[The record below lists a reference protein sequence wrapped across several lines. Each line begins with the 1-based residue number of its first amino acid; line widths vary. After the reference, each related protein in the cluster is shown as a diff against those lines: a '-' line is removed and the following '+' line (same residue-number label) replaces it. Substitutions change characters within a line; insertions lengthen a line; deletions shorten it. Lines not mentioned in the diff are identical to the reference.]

1 MFAEGDKVFYQGR
14 GMLRKD
20 LPYYVERVVNEFI
33 FIAERRY
40 QSSSFVRKEQEEPAV
55 AVPLLQELT
64 DKVTKQGVGV
74 CSYALE
80 FEGGH
85 RRFQVEDVCH
95 ARLAYGGR
103 YCPAEEHGKKLLAVA
118 LNVSG
123 HVAQYKG
130 EVAERYKRHVQYILT
145 ESPWKDAFIQ
155 KPLEEVYT
163 SGVYLDLTKEFWYC
177 VAAAVALR
185 TGSEFDN
192 CLPIFQRLLDLNYS
206 PNVSYVVSQ
215 LSHGLN
221 AFNLFPGGHHV
232 LNNATMT
239 MEAYVS
245 FFNTGK
251 FSRCSGMSYQEAS
264 GREYRIDPLIQE
276 KIEKTEVSLFNYV
289 MTKLKHVVTKEQR
302 GWGVAYD
309 SIKFDNPDNLIRVAN
324 LFAKEIK

>member
-1 MFAEGDKVFYQGR
+1 
-14 GMLRKD
+14 
-20 LPYYVERVVNEFI
+20 
-33 FIAERRY
+33 
-40 QSSSFVRKEQEEPAV
+40 
-55 AVPLLQELT
+55 
-64 DKVTKQGVGV
+64 
-74 CSYALE
+74 
-80 FEGGH
+80 
-85 RRFQVEDVCH
+85 
-95 ARLAYGGR
+95 LAYGGR

>member
-1 MFAEGDKVFYQGR
+1 MFAEGDKVFYQGK

-20 LPYYVERVVNEFI
+20 MPYYVERVVNEFI

-40 QSSSFVRKEQEEPAV
+40 QSSSFVREEQEEPAV

-64 DKVTKQGVGV
+64 GKVTKSGVGV

-85 RRFQVEDVCH
+85 RRSQVADVCH
-95 ARLAYGGR
+95 ARLTYGGR
-103 YCPAEEHGKKLLAVA
+103 YHPADEQGKKLLAVA

-123 HVAQYKG
+123 HVAKYKG
-130 EVAERYKRHVQYILT
+130 EAAERYKRHVQYILT

-163 SGVYLDLTKEFWYC
+163 SGVYLDLTKKFWYC
-177 VAAAVALR
+177 VAAAIALR

-192 CLPIFQRLLDLNYS
+192 CLPLFQRLLDLNYS
-206 PNVSYVVSQ
+206 PNVAYVVSQ

-221 AFNLFPGGHHV
+221 AFRYFAGGHHV

-239 MEAYVS
+239 MDAYAS

-251 FSRCSGMSYQEAS
+251 FAKCSGMSYQEAS
-264 GREYRIDPLIQE
+264 GCEYRIDPLIQQALV
-276 KIEKTEVSLFNYV
+276 KTDVSLFNYV
-289 MTKLKHVVTKEQR
+289 VAKLKHIVTKEKQA
-302 GWGVAYD
+302 WGASFD

>member
-1 MFAEGDKVFYQGR
+1 MFAEGDKVFYQGK

-20 LPYYVERVVNEFI
+20 MPYYVERVVNEFI
-33 FIAERRY
+33 FIAGRRY
-40 QSSSFVRKEQEEPAV
+40 QSSSFIRIKKKEPAV
-55 AVPLLQELT
+55 GVPLLQELT
-64 DKVTKQGVGV
+64 DKVTVQGVGV

-80 FEGGH
+80 FEGGL
-85 RRFQVEDVCH
+85 RRFQVKDVCH
-95 ARLAYGGR
+95 ARLTYGGR
-103 YCPAEEHGKKLLAVA
+103 YYSAEERDKKLLAVA

-123 HVAQYKG
+123 HVAKYKG
-130 EVAERYKRHVQYILT
+130 EAAERYKRHVQYILT

-177 VAAAVALR
+177 VAAAIALR

-192 CLPIFQRLLDLNYS
+192 CLPLFQRLLDLNYS
-206 PNVSYVVSQ
+206 PNVAYVVSQ
-215 LSHGLN
+215 LSRGLN
-221 AFNLFPGGHHV
+221 SFGYFAGGHHV
-232 LNNATMT
+232 LNNGTMR
-239 MEAYVS
+239 MEAYAC

-264 GREYRIDPLIQE
+264 GRDYRIDPLIQE
-276 KIEKTEVSLFNYV
+276 KLEKTDVSVFNYV
-289 MTKLKHVVTKEQR
+289 MEKLKHVVTKEQKA
-302 GWGVAYD
+302 WGASFE